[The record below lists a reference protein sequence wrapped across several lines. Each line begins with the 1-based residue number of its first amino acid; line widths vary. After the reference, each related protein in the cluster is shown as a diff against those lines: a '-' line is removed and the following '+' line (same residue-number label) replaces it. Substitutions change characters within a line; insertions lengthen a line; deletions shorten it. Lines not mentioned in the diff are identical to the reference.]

1 MELESTQPL
10 FPDNENERLKALSN
24 YNIISNEI
32 EAEFDEIV
40 KLATNICETPIGLI
54 TFVDADKQWLKSKIG
69 VSITQ
74 TERSVSFCSHAI
86 LNPHEIM
93 IVDDARED
101 ARFANNPLV
110 KGDPNIVFFAGM
122 PLVDESGYALGTLC
136 AIDNKPRKL
145 TQNQIEAIKILSKQ
159 VVNMLHL
166 RLKNVQLNESKKRL
180 TESINFSSPYYLL
193 LDNDDQILSF
203 GINFNKS
210 MPEVKV
216 GKFFSTYF
224 MWQSVFN
231 TSSLLSDKD
240 KHERLLF
247 FESLD
252 RTKKFKCTV
261 RKNDEDSYFI
271 FAVPVINTLYPIANY
286 QINITNF
293 PRQDYIAEYLFLQ
306 QSATRG
312 LEDFQK
318 LNQSISDKNKKLEE
332 AKNTLIKANSTLEER
347 INAGVQKIKNLAL
360 FPEQNPNPVIEIGIA
375 NTDFIYLNPA
385 ARRLMGYNE
394 DNVDLAQIK
403 KNLQISDDVLTQKNS
418 SKIEIEINNHI
429 FERNV
434 FFNEQFSS
442 IRFYLHDITQIKA
455 KEKEE
460 KLKTALFR
468 KKQETLNRIRKI
480 SDELSLQEKFKL
492 ICKALAQVIK
502 CDRCSIWLLNE
513 EMNSI
518 TTNHVYLLEQDTFV
532 DGIEIKYETAPKYFK
547 SLERKSPLL
556 IYNTLSNEGT
566 MELSDNYLIPLNIM
580 SMLKMPLLQGEET
593 IGLLCCE
600 FLEVQDEFSADTVA
614 FCASVSDIIVLAFET
629 EGLKQSKQELE
640 IKNKLLKENMDQIIN
655 MQSEIIDREKLA
667 TLGMLIAGIAHE
679 INSPLGAIKA
689 SNDFLHRIFI
699 DSFITSIKNLTPETI
714 KVGLGLFALLD
725 YKLVANTTK
734 DIRMF
739 QKELLAKLNT
749 SFPALENKV
758 FYANVLMELGLQNK
772 SEQYENYINH
782 PDKRNIF
789 YFTQQLVDISKSVNT
804 ISLAVNRAGAVVK
817 ALNTFSHGSVDYEI
831 GSFNLHESISSVITL
846 LWNKIKYSAYI
857 ENTIPTEINI
867 TGNAD
872 ELSQVWTNII
882 NNALQAS
889 DNKCTISI
897 EYAED
902 AKNHIISISNN
913 GPAIP
918 EDIIPKIFD
927 AFFSTKK
934 RGEGTGLGLNIIKKI
949 IEKHQGNIVCHSN
962 SSKTTFLIS
971 LPKVLNE
978 NSVA

>member
-1 MELESTQPL
+1 
-10 FPDNENERLKALSN
+10 
-24 YNIISNEI
+24 
-32 EAEFDEIV
+32 
-40 KLATNICETPIGLI
+40 
-54 TFVDADKQWLKSKIG
+54 
-69 VSITQ
+69 
-74 TERSVSFCSHAI
+74 
-86 LNPHEIM
+86 
-93 IVDDARED
+93 
-101 ARFANNPLV
+101 
-110 KGDPNIVFFAGM
+110 
-122 PLVDESGYALGTLC
+122 
-136 AIDNKPRKL
+136 
-145 TQNQIEAIKILSKQ
+145 
-159 VVNMLHL
+159 
-166 RLKNVQLNESKKRL
+166 
-180 TESINFSSPYYLL
+180 
-193 LDNDDQILSF
+193 
-203 GINFNKS
+203 
-210 MPEVKV
+210 
-216 GKFFSTYF
+216 
-224 MWQSVFN
+224 
-231 TSSLLSDKD
+231 
-240 KHERLLF
+240 
-247 FESLD
+247 
-252 RTKKFKCTV
+252 
-261 RKNDEDSYFI
+261 
-271 FAVPVINTLYPIANY
+271 
-286 QINITNF
+286 
-293 PRQDYIAEYLFLQ
+293 
-306 QSATRG
+306 
-312 LEDFQK
+312 
-318 LNQSISDKNKKLEE
+318 
-332 AKNTLIKANSTLEER
+332 
-347 INAGVQKIKNLAL
+347 
-360 FPEQNPNPVIEIGIA
+360 
-375 NTDFIYLNPA
+375 
-385 ARRLMGYNE
+385 
-394 DNVDLAQIK
+394 
-403 KNLQISDDVLTQKNS
+403 
-418 SKIEIEINNHI
+418 
-429 FERNV
+429 
-434 FFNEQFSS
+434 
-442 IRFYLHDITQIKA
+442 
-455 KEKEE
+455 
-460 KLKTALFR
+460 
-468 KKQETLNRIRKI
+468 
-480 SDELSLQEKFKL
+480 
-492 ICKALAQVIK
+492 
-502 CDRCSIWLLNE
+502 
-513 EMNSI
+513 
-518 TTNHVYLLEQDTFV
+518 
-532 DGIEIKYETAPKYFK
+532 
-547 SLERKSPLL
+547 
-556 IYNTLSNEGT
+556 
-566 MELSDNYLIPLNIM
+566 M
-580 SMLKMPLLQGEET
+580 SMLNMPLLQSEDT

-600 FLEVQDEFSADTVA
+600 FLEVQDEFSADTIA

-714 KVGLGLFALLD
+714 KAGLGLFALLD
-725 YKLVANTTK
+725 YKLVANTTR

-739 QKELLAKLNT
+739 QKELLAKLNQ

-772 SEQYENYINH
+772 SQQYENYIKH
-782 PDKRNIF
+782 PDKKSIF

-831 GSFNLHESISSVITL
+831 GNFNLHESFSSVITL

-978 NSVA
+978 NSVS